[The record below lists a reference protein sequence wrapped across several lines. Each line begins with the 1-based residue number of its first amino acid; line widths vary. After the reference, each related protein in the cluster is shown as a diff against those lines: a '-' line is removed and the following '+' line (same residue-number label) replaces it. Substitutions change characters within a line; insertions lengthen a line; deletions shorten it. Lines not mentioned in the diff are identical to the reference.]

1 VNRNLPVV
9 TEQKSHSSLGASTS
23 HRWLACPGSVNL
35 IDSMPEHVV
44 QASSDSPYA
53 REGSAAH
60 KLAELALKHDQHP
73 DLWEGHVFYDTVVT
87 EEMVNHVATFVE
99 YVRTQ
104 ADNVLLWGTERSF
117 KLDDLNPPRKMW
129 GTTDS
134 WIYFHDEKMLEI
146 VDLKYGV
153 GVVVEAKDN
162 PQLRYYALGAV
173 LEIMKEYPGIE
184 IEKIRLTII
193 QPRAAH
199 PDGVIRH
206 DMMTLVELFD
216 FSADLMAGAERTVD
230 PNAPLVAGEHCRFC
244 PAASICP
251 ELKSKA
257 LAVAQDEFSDL
268 PSDVPPEPVTLPSE
282 VLGDL
287 LNRLPVLEHWA
298 SALRAEEHRRQMRGE
313 SVPGRK
319 LVARRS
325 HRNWAD
331 EQQTRDFLAEKG
343 VAPEV
348 MVKPTKLKSPAQ
360 IERLIGKKNL
370 PEHLVQKKQGGYVS
384 VPLDDPRPAVA
395 LSAADEFLMLEGEIK
410 ERDNE
415 SE

>member
-1 VNRNLPVV
+1 
-9 TEQKSHSSLGASTS
+9 
-23 HRWLACPGSVNL
+23 
-35 IDSMPEHVV
+35 
-44 QASSDSPYA
+44 
-53 REGSAAH
+53 
-60 KLAELALKHDQHP
+60 
-73 DLWEGHVFYDTVVT
+73 
-87 EEMVNHVATFVE
+87 MVNHVATFVE